1 MQNQKAL
8 AALILGLISIPL
20 MFCCIG
26 LGTGIVSLV
35 LGILGRKEIQSSGG
49 TQTGDG
55 MALAGIIIGI
65 ITIVVTIVMT
75 VLVLALGLAGA
86 SFDSGSFAP

>member
-1 MQNQKAL
+1 
-8 AALILGLISIPL
+8 

-35 LGILGRKEIQSSGG
+35 LGILGRKEIQSSDG

-65 ITIVVTIVMT
+65 ITIVVTIGMT
-75 VLVLALGLAGA
+75 VLALALGMAEFESDG
-86 SFDSGSFAP
+86 FAP